1 MSAARTLGFVYLAMA
16 TVFGL
21 AIALQQHPQWQRSA
35 QISVD
40 AVAGNVRY
48 AAAEVI
54 RPAAARTF
62 IGLSRSL
69 QLALR
74 PVPSANSDAKHVAT
88 RRTRAP
94 AALARIFDERAA
106 RSLHRALEKRLPEIL
121 PRKRENLEI
130 AADSGDSAAPAETMA
145 LAAPQPGASETSASA
160 PPQSEDLAE
169 RASRSVQPPTSLD
182 LVLQRLKEN
191 LSPEMLANF
200 DLFLY
205 VSKAER
211 GPWAQHMYVFAKA
224 ESGDLDLKY
233 NWLVST
239 GREKVEFNDAGVR
252 LPSFTPQGY
261 FELDP
266 VRMYRRYMSSQW
278 HQPMPFAMFFNWL
291 KQGSKTGLAI
301 HAASGEDVGL
311 LGKRA
316 SAGCIRLS
324 PENASTLFELVKSRY
339 RGLAPSF
346 AVDRRT
352 GTMSSEG
359 ILLHEPDGRVKLSD
373 GYKVLIFIENYGG
386 AENVMAALY

>member
-1 MSAARTLGFVYLAMA
+1 MSAARTLGFIYLVMA
-16 TVFGL
+16 TVFGF

-35 QISVD
+35 RGAAD
-40 AVAGNVRY
+40 EFARGVRY
-48 AAAEVI
+48 ASVDVV
-54 RPAAARTF
+54 RPAAERNFVRLTMS
-62 IGLSRSL
+62 LSFRGSSVQIPNRMPREISRRQAPIL
-69 QLALR
+69 LAQ
-74 PVPSANSDAKHVAT
+74 
-88 RRTRAP
+88 
-94 AALARIFDERAA
+94 IFRERAA
-106 RSLHRALEKRLPEIL
+106 RSVVRAASSRLRSAIFARNSTAL
-121 PRKRENLEI
+121 PPSPTVNDHLQ
-130 AADSGDSAAPAETMA
+130 AASPAFALAEPPSA
-145 LAAPQPGASETSASA
+145 AAPQSE
-160 PPQSEDLAE
+160 ELAE
-169 RASRSVQPPTSLD
+169 RATRALLPATSLQ
-182 LVLQRLKEN
+182 LVLERLKDN

-211 GPWAQHMYVFAKA
+211 GPWAQHMYVFAKS
-224 ESGDLDLKY
+224 ETGDLSLKY
-233 NWLVST
+233 DWLVST

-261 FELDP
+261 FQLDP
-266 VRMYRRYMSSQW
+266 DRMYRQYMSSQW
-278 HQPMPFAMFFNWL
+278 HQPMPYAMFFNWL

-301 HAASGEDVGL
+301 HAATGEDVGL

-316 SAGCIRLS
+316 SAGCIRLA
-324 PENASTLFELVKSRY
+324 PENASTLFALVRSRY

-359 ILLHEPDGRVKLSD
+359 ILLHEPDGRLKMAE